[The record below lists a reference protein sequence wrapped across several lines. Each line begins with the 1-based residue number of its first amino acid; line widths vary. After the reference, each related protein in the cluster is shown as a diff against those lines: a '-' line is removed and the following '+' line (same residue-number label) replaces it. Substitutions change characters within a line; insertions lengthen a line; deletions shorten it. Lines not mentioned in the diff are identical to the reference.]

1 MASMRSQSS
10 GNRAGA
16 AATAPGVLAALALGL
31 AAVPQPAWA
40 GAAARF
46 PRSPAAAYG
55 YAEIHPAWL
64 QGGFWRGRPWPS
76 GWYQT
81 SPSAWAR
88 EGMASGHTIT
98 LAVNEALALQSPSIV
113 VPNTGYQL
121 NFASVEALPNSR
133 ILFFY
138 GTGAASK
145 RGVGEC
151 QIGLLNGK
159 AAAGDEALVL
169 NAACIV
175 AYGRGV

>member
-1 MASMRSQSS
+1 MAIRRSAVRVIQ
-10 GNRAGA
+10 A
-16 AATAPGVLAALALGL
+16 ASAFALGL
-31 AAVPQPAWA
+31 LTFPTAAWA
-40 GAAARF
+40 GTAVRF

-81 SPSAWAR
+81 TPSAWAT
-88 EGMASGHTIT
+88 EGMASGHAIT
-98 LAVNEALALQSPSIV
+98 TAVNEALAAQSASIAI
-113 VPNTGYQL
+113 PNSGYQL
-121 NFASVEALPNSR
+121 NYASVEALPNSR

-138 GTGAASK
+138 GTGAATK